1 MDNIVSALLDEGA
14 AARLLGLSTH
24 TLRAWRAA
32 TRGPRGPRFVRCGR
46 SVRYRLADLE
56 TWMAANTFG
65 GDAVAV
71 GEVEQ

>member
-1 MDNIVSALLDEGA
+1 MDNIGFLLLDEGA
-14 AARLLGLSTH
+14 AARLLGLSSH

-32 TRGPRGPRFVRCGR
+32 TRGPKGPRFVRCGR

-56 TWMAANTFG
+56 SWMAANTFG
-65 GDAVAV
+65 GDVVA

>member
-1 MDNIVSALLDEGA
+1 MDSIGLALLDEGA
-14 AARLLGLSTH
+14 AARLLGLSAH

-32 TRGPRGPRFVRCGR
+32 TRGPKGPRFVRCGR

-56 TWMAANTFG
+56 SWMAANTFG
-65 GDAVAV
+65 GDVVA